1 MCQFATPLSDD
12 IHTKPEVT
20 VYFQTFFHEFLR
32 LLNFSVFNLSNMI
45 VVIAL
50 YIFGVN

>member
-20 VYFQTFFHEFLR
+20 VYFSDLFFMNFLR
-32 LLNFSVFNLSNMI
+32 LLNFFNLSNMI